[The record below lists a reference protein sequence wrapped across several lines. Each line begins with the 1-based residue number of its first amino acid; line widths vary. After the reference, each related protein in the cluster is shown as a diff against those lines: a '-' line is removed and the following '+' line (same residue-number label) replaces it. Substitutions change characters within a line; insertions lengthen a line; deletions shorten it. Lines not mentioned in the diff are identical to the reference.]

1 MGQSIGAWLYVSL
14 VISSIGFVLLAYGR
28 KQARLPQLVVG
39 LALLVYPYFVT
50 ALTPMLIVA
59 AVLLGGLGVAV
70 RLGW

>member
-14 VISSIGFVLLAYGR
+14 VISSIGFVLFVYGR

>member
-14 VISSIGFVLLAYGR
+14 VISSIGFVLFVYGR
-28 KQARLPQLVVG
+28 KQARVPQFVVG

-50 ALTPMLIVA
+50 ALAPMLIVA